1 MIGLLVSYEKVALQT
16 EKYQSKKF
24 RLTKKESAMTMRK
37 LLNRKLNLTNQ
48 TINPLT
54 GNIG

>member
-1 MIGLLVSYEKVALQT
+1 VIGLLVSYEKVALQT